1 MNVQIFGEEE
11 LIQHLKNGGSIYSH
25 LISIG
30 NPKKLIGKQNH
41 GQFIPDIFKSKFK
54 KILRLDFF
62 DVDKKEHLRPKQFP
76 KKIPESIDI
85 KKIINFYNTT
95 KNEAT
100 GYTIH
105 CWRGVS
111 RSTAVGLCILYMIT
125 KLEDKARQLLQQIRP
140 QAMPLKRIVELF
152 DLEYGSNLTDVHS
165 KIQNQWIE
173 KMKKELNYNPDDYI
187 EDLESV
193 D

>member
-1 MNVQIFGEEE
+1 MRRQNPGEF
-11 LIQHLKNGGSIYSH
+11 L
-25 LISIG
+25 
-30 NPKKLIGKQNH
+30 
-41 GQFIPDIFKSKFK
+41 PDVFKTKFK
-54 KILRLDFF
+54 KILRLEFF
-62 DVDKKEHLRPKQFP
+62 DVEKKDQLGPKQFP

-111 RSTAVGLCILYMIT
+111 RSTAVALCVLYMMT
-125 KLEDKARQLLQQIRP
+125 KSEDKAKEIIQQIRP
-140 QAMPLKRIVELF
+140 QAMPLKRIIELF
-152 DLEYGSNLTDVHS
+152 DLEYGSNLTNIQS
-165 KIQNQWIE
+165 KIRNDWIE
-173 KMKKELNYNPDDYI
+173 KMKKELDYI
-187 EDLESV
+187 EDLGPI